1 MLDELSERVSQ
12 EHVPLAFGPLRDP
25 LLLLSHVR
33 RRSNKFASIHDREL
47 LALIA
52 TYRPGMGEVRG
63 DSHLT
68 FASSSYTA
76 EGQLSVV

>member
-25 LLLLSHVR
+25 LILLSLMSVGGAT
-33 RRSNKFASIHDREL
+33 NLLQFKLDCHDRAL

-52 TYRPGMGEVRG
+52 TYRPGTGEFGNHR
-63 DSHLT
+63 D
-68 FASSSYTA
+68 
-76 EGQLSVV
+76 